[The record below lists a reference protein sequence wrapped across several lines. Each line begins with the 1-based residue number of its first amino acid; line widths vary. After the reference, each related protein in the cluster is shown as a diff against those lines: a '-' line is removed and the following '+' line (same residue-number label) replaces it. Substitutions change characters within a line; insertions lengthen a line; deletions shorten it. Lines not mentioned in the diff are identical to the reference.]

1 MIKLVTVAEPGSS
14 VTDPDSLERARNE
27 KGPLEVISSGP

>member
-27 KGPLEVISSGP
+27 KRPLEVISSGP

>member
-1 MIKLVTVAEPGSS
+1 MIKLVT
-14 VTDPDSLERARNE
+14 VTDPDSLERACNE

>member
-14 VTDPDSLERARNE
+14 ITDPDSLERACNE